1 MLCALC
7 RPGRSWNAGL
17 QHDLLKADK
26 SSGFLP
32 QEAVLF
38 SPCDYALYAIPH
50 PSLVLCPP

>member
-7 RPGRSWNAGL
+7 GPGRSWNAGL